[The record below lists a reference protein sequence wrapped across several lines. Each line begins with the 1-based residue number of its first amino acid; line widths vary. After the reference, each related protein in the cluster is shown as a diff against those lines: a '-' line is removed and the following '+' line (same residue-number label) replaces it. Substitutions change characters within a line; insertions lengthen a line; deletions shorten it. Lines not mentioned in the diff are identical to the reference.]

1 MEKEKDN
8 RESERD
14 NIVGRNMQR
23 NRAKMYDLRCLVDY

>member
-1 MEKEKDN
+1 MGKEKEN

-23 NRAKMYDLRCLVDY
+23 NRAKMYDLR